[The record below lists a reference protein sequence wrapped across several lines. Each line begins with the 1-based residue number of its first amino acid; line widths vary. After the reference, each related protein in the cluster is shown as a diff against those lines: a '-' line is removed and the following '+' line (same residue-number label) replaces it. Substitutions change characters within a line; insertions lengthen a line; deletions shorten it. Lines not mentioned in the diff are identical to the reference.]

1 MRPSSELAAAVAR
14 RPPASVGVARA
25 TSSWGS
31 VDLSVEGGG
40 ARIGWAEMI
49 RVRAGSTSPGDTL
62 MYTPAQCAPCFS
74 VTALFSSCCT
84 SLLSTFAA
92 FRSLARADIPEVVL
106 VWSTC
111 GGSGG
116 HAGMSDDLFTFRSSG
131 ARVVVE
137 VSVRHCD
144 ASFGASGGSGAED
157 SEVSWVTRAVVT
169 LLLGVAVG
177 AGTGCS
183 FLLSIT
189 RRVVHFGAVPCGG
202 RALWRIMVAS
212 ALLSSVGATPGA
224 GPSAAG
230 SSGGVAT
237 RWSGAVR
244 YFTFLT
250 SYSLSFILFV
260 LAGWQRR
267 PVLDGGCRR
276 LPHGVR
282 FGAWGCA
289 AAFGVG
295 AVAWRGF

>member
-1 MRPSSELAAAVAR
+1 M
-14 RPPASVGVARA
+14 
-25 TSSWGS
+25 
-31 VDLSVEGGG
+31 
-40 ARIGWAEMI
+40 
-49 RVRAGSTSPGDTL
+49 
-62 MYTPAQCAPCFS
+62 MYTPAQCAPCLS
-74 VTALFSSCCT
+74 VTALFSSCCP

-116 HAGMSDDLFTFRSSG
+116 HVGMSDDLFTFRSSG

>member
-1 MRPSSELAAAVAR
+1 MLLGHRTFLFMLYFASFYICCVPLPCAR
-14 RPPASVGVARA
+14 GHPR
-25 TSSWGS
+25 
-31 VDLSVEGGG
+31 GG
-40 ARIGWAEMI
+40 ARLVHLRGVWW
-49 RVRAGSTSPGDTL
+49 SCGD
-62 MYTPAQCAPCFS
+62 
-74 VTALFSSCCT
+74 
-84 SLLSTFAA
+84 
-92 FRSLARADIPEVVL
+92 
-106 VWSTC
+106 
-111 GGSGG
+111 
-116 HAGMSDDLFTFRSSG
+116 SDDLFTFRSSG